1 MAVSIKELLAK
12 KTEIEKSKNA
22 LYDFETSIGTITVR
36 KPDRLLLMDAFEME
50 KNADEFL
57 IVQSVIEPNLKDS
70 KLLEGFKCVEPIEIV
85 NKLFEVGEVRA
96 ISTKIIELVGSGKEI
111 SATLHDDVKN

>member
-36 KPDRLLLMDAFEME
+36 KPDRLLLMDALRWRKTPMSF
-50 KNADEFL
+50 
-57 IVQSVIEPNLKDS
+57 
-70 KLLEGFKCVEPIEIV
+70 
-85 NKLFEVGEVRA
+85 
-96 ISTKIIELVGSGKEI
+96 
-111 SATLHDDVKN
+111 